1 MRTILFIIRK
11 EFHQIFRDR
20 RLLPLIFIAPVLQII
35 LLGYAANMEVKDI
48 RLGVCDQDLT
58 AESRRMAESFLRS
71 GSFLLSR
78 YYPTAEAGESGIETG
93 ESSLVLVIPPG
104 FGRALAGARTVSRS
118 GRART
123 APLQLLADGS
133 DSQSAAIGLTYA
145 TIIVNQA
152 SAARTAARLAAEDPA
167 VLRHVRRVQV
177 SPAVRVL
184 YNPDL
189 ASRNFMVPGVLGMIL
204 MIITT
209 TLTSVSVVKEKE
221 QGTLEQLIVTPIT
234 PGQLIIGKLAPFAI
248 LSTVIITLVLL
259 AALLLFGLAVRGS
272 ILVLYLLSFLFML
285 TTLGLGLLVS
295 TIARSQQQAMM
306 ISVFFIILPMVI
318 LSGFVFP
325 IESMPP
331 LIQAVTYLFPLR
343 YYFVIIR
350 GLFLKGVTLAELWR
364 ESAALLIIGAAII
377 TASVLR
383 FRKRLE

>member
-1 MRTILFIIRK
+1 MRTIGFIIRK

-48 RLGVCDQDLT
+48 RLGVCDQDRT
-58 AESRRMAESFLRS
+58 VESRQFLDRFLNS
-71 GSFLLSR
+71 GSFVLGGSF
-78 YYPTAEAGESGIETG
+78 PDAEAAERSIETG
-93 ESSLVLVIPPG
+93 ASSLALVIPPG
-104 FGRALAGARTVSRS
+104 FGRSLAGTRN
-118 GRART
+118 

-145 TIIVNQA
+145 TIIVTQSQA
-152 SAARTAARLAAEDPA
+152 GRTAERLASLNPA
-167 VLRHVRRVQV
+167 LLRQVRRVQV
-177 SPAVRVL
+177 SPALRVL
-184 YNPDL
+184 YNPAL
-189 ASRNFMVPGVLGMIL
+189 SSRNFMVPGVLGMIL

-209 TLTSVSVVKEKE
+209 VLTSVSVVKEKE

-248 LSTVIITLVLL
+248 LSIGIITLVLL
-259 AALLLFGLAVRGS
+259 ATLLLFGLAVRGS
-272 ILVLYLLSFLFML
+272 ILVLYLLSFLFMF

-295 TIARSQQQAMM
+295 TIARNQQQAML

-331 LIQAVTYLFPLR
+331 VIQAVTYLFPLR

-350 GLFLKGVTLAELWR
+350 GLFLKGVSLAELWR
-364 ESAALLIIGAAII
+364 ESAALLLIGATVIV
-377 TASVLR
+377 ASVLR